1 MNENKQ
7 KKQSGETLGRK
18 CWCISQKDKVY
29 GCGLKKKDK
38 LLSVLEESGNRLN
51 GEEWAMGP
59 GVRMEQGRY
68 YQNTV
73 PPLHGLI
80 LQYLRL

>member
-1 MNENKQ
+1 MHLTKGQ
-7 KKQSGETLGRK
+7 
-18 CWCISQKDKVY
+18 
-29 GCGLKKKDK
+29 GLWMWIKKKDK